1 MAPFFVQLFT
11 GGPLTAASDIMKDMK
26 RNRNRPGWNKK
37 MKG

>member
-11 GGPLTAASDIMKDMK
+11 GGPLPVASDIMKDMK